1 MCVMIHLWALSGLIG
16 GHVTLDGWL
25 RMVRR
30 VVGMSNSVV
39 SVGYRAFTVYLS
51 PPFSKH
57 LMGLAVLFNCRLLS
71 CLEVWFGES

>member
-1 MCVMIHLWALSGLIG
+1 MYVMIHPWALSGLIG

-39 SVGYRAFTVYLS
+39 SVGYRAFTV
-51 PPFSKH
+51 
-57 LMGLAVLFNCRLLS
+57 
-71 CLEVWFGES
+71 

>member
-1 MCVMIHLWALSGLIG
+1 MCVMIHLWALSGLMG

-39 SVGYRAFTVYLS
+39 SVGYRAFTV
-51 PPFSKH
+51 
-57 LMGLAVLFNCRLLS
+57 
-71 CLEVWFGES
+71 